1 MSVGLVYGVR
11 FIFNLEYVPFK
22 YKGLYDYAGGI
33 ITGSDLKKITQ
44 ARLDEMRKQLV
55 EFDGVINNNQL
66 YISNIKMMVLRDLM
80 VESSNLDELL
90 ISIIKRFI
98 NSSSQEELLGFIN
111 LDSDQQKIYLKVW
124 YEKFIQIENQGFETE
139 FVNLIQNYFEKQN
152 YSSELIR
159 YN

>member
-1 MSVGLVYGVR
+1 
-11 FIFNLEYVPFK
+11 
-22 YKGLYDYAGGI
+22 
-33 ITGSDLKKITQ
+33 
-44 ARLDEMRKQLV
+44 MRKQLSD
-55 EFDGVINNNQL
+55 FDGVIDNNQL
-66 YISNIKMMVLRDLM
+66 CTSNMKLMLLRDLM
-80 VESSNLDELL
+80 VELSNFDELF
-90 ISIIKRFI
+90 IAIIKRFI
-98 NSSSQEELLGFIN
+98 ISSSQEGLLGFIN